1 MDGDGR
7 TAPYDDGALLTIGAF
22 ARASRLSPKAL
33 RLYDELGLLPPAH
46 VDPHSGYRH
55 YAPAQLERARLV
67 AWLRR
72 IGMPLARIREVCELA
87 PDAAALA
94 VAAYWAQVEADTA
107 ARRDLAAF
115 LVDQLERKNTAM
127 TTPHTPLTMRYAALT
142 DQGLVRP
149 AHQDAAH
156 AGPRLLAVADGYGPD
171 GGQAA
176 KAAIEALK
184 GLEDQD
190 LTSADL
196 LGALEEAAHRAHR
209 AHRAHGDHRAAL
221 AAEKTTGCTLTAL
234 LRSGT
239 QLALLHVGDSR
250 AYVLRDSGLLQITHD
265 HSLVQSLIDEGR
277 LTPEEAASHPQ
288 RAQLLRSLDGATEF
302 APDLQLLEARP
313 GERYLLCT
321 DGLTGVV
328 PAGTLQQVLTAAD
341 GPDQAVRE
349 LIRLAREAGAP
360 DNVACV
366 VAEMTGLRAG

>member
-1 MDGDGR
+1 MDEDGCAAPYDGS
-7 TAPYDDGALLTIGAF
+7 TAPYDGGALLTIGAF

-33 RLYDELGLLPPAH
+33 RLYDELGLLPPAR

-72 IGMPLARIREVCELA
+72 LGMPLARIREVCELA
-87 PDAAALA
+87 PDAAAVA

-115 LVDQLERKNTAM
+115 LVDQLERKNTTM

-149 AHQDAAH
+149 FHQDAAH

-171 GGQAA
+171 GGSAA
-176 KAAIEALK
+176 ASAIEALNA
-184 GLEDQD
+184 LEERD

-209 AHRAHGDHRAAL
+209 AAPAADE
-221 AAEKTTGCTLTAL
+221 ATSTTGSTLTAL

-239 QLALLHVGDSR
+239 QLALLHIGDSR
-250 AYVLRDSGLLQITHD
+250 AYVLRDSALLQITHD

-288 RAQLLRSLDGATEF
+288 RSQLLRSLDAATEF

-328 PAGTLQQVLTAAD
+328 PAETLQQVLTSAD
-341 GPDQAVRE
+341 GPDQAVHE

-360 DNVACV
+360 DNVGCA
-366 VAEMTGLRAG
+366 VAEMTGA

>member
-1 MDGDGR
+1 M
-7 TAPYDDGALLTIGAF
+7 APYDNDALLTIGAF

-33 RLYDELGLLPPAH
+33 RLYDELGLLPPAR

-72 IGMPLARIREVCELA
+72 LGMPLARIREVCALA
-87 PDAAALA
+87 PDAAAAA
-94 VAAYWAQVEADTA
+94 VAAYWAQVEADTV

-142 DQGLVRP
+142 DQGLVRT

-156 AGPRLLAVADGYGPD
+156 AGPRLLAVADGYGPV
-171 GGQAA
+171 GGPAA
-176 KAAIEALK
+176 TAAIEALK
-184 GLEDQD
+184 DLEEQD

-196 LGALEEAAHRAHR
+196 PAVLEEAARRAHR
-209 AHRAHGDHRAAL
+209 AAPADEA
-221 AAEKTTGCTLTAL
+221 TGSTLTAL
-234 LRSGT
+234 LRSGA

-250 AYVLRDSGLLQITHD
+250 AYVLRDSRLLQITHD

-321 DGLTGVV
+321 DGLTGTV
-328 PAGTLQQVLTAAD
+328 PAETIQQVLATAD

-349 LIRLAREAGAP
+349 LVRLAREAGAP
-360 DNVACV
+360 DNVGCAV
-366 VAEMTGLRAG
+366 GETAGG

>member
-1 MDGDGR
+1 MGPR
-7 TAPYDDGALLTIGAF
+7 DDSALLTIGAF

-33 RLYDELGLLPPAH
+33 RLYDHLGLLPPDH

-72 IGMPLARIREVCELA
+72 LGMPLARIREVCELT
-87 PDAAALA
+87 PDAAAVA
-94 VAAYWAQVEADTA
+94 VAAYWARVEADTA

-127 TTPHTPLTMRYAALT
+127 TTPRTPMTTRYAALT

-149 AHQDAAH
+149 FHQDAAH

-171 GGQAA
+171 GGPAA
-176 KAAIEALK
+176 TAAIEALK
-184 GLEDQD
+184 GLEEQD

-196 LGALEEAAHRAHR
+196 LGALEEAARRAHR
-209 AHRAHGDHRAAL
+209 AAPAGDGAS
-221 AAEKTTGCTLTAL
+221 GSTLTAL

-239 QLALLHVGDSR
+239 QLALLHIGDSR
-250 AYVLRDSGLLQITHD
+250 AYVLRDSGLFRITHD

-288 RAQLLRSLDGATEF
+288 RTLLLRSLDGAAEF

-321 DGLTGVV
+321 DGLTRVV
-328 PAGTLQQVLTAAD
+328 PAESIQQVLSAAD

-349 LIRLAREAGAP
+349 LIALAREAGAP
-360 DNVACV
+360 DNVACA
-366 VAEMTGLRAG
+366 VAEMTAA

>member
-7 TAPYDDGALLTIGAF
+7 AAPYDDAALLTIGAF

-72 IGMPLARIREVCELA
+72 LGMPLARIREVCELA
-87 PDAAALA
+87 PAAAAVA

-115 LVDQLERKNTAM
+115 LVDQLERENTAM

-156 AGPRLLAVADGYGPD
+156 AGPRLLAVADGYGPG

-196 LGALEEAAHRAHR
+196 LGALEDAAHRAHR
-209 AHRAHGDHRAAL
+209 DHRAAP
-221 AAEKTTGCTLTAL
+221 AADEATGSTTGSTLTAL

-250 AYVLRDSGLLQITHD
+250 AYVLRDSGLFQITHD

-313 GERYLLCT
+313 GERHLLCT

-328 PAGTLQQVLTAAD
+328 PTETVQQVLTAAD
-341 GPDQAVRE
+341 DPDQAVRE

-366 VAEMTGLRAG
+366 VAEMTGA

>member
-1 MDGDGR
+1 MDEDGR
-7 TAPYDDGALLTIGAF
+7 AAPYDDGALLTIGAF

-72 IGMPLARIREVCELA
+72 LGMPLARIREVCELT
-87 PDAAALA
+87 PEAAAVA

-171 GGQAA
+171 GGRAA
-176 KAAIEALK
+176 KAAIEALQ

-209 AHRAHGDHRAAL
+209 AHRADRTHRTAPAGD
-221 AAEKTTGCTLTAL
+221 ETTGSTLTAL
-234 LRSGT
+234 LRSGSRLT
-239 QLALLHVGDSR
+239 LLHVGDSR
-250 AYVLRDSGLLQITHD
+250 AYVLRDSGLFQITHD

-321 DGLTGVV
+321 DGLTGVI
-328 PAGTLQQVLTAAD
+328 PAEIIQQVLTAAD
-341 GPDQAVRE
+341 DPDQAVRE

-366 VAEMTGLRAG
+366 VAEMTGA